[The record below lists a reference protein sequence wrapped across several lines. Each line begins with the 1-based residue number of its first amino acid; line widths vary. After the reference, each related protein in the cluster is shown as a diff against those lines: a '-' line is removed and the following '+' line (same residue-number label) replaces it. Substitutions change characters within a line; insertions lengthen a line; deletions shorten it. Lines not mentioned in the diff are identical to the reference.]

1 MSLPKVVNGTVGFGN
16 DALPVKPFN
25 TPLAKTTRLASV
37 RALKP
42 MTARIGLTFVFETLI
57 GISFVL
63 LEVWICGVRAHSTCA
78 STERLRQIFLSQ
90 LDGYGQLGRIVTLG
104 CALSRLRFATLGCA
118 LSRLR
123 FATLGCALSRLRF
136 ALWAASLDCVWR
148 FARRARRCFLS
159 ASRFSSVSIPNAA
172 CIWCM
177 AVDFQCRICRI
188 VVLKWAA
195 ISASELSSA

>member
-1 MSLPKVVNGTVGFGN
+1 MSFPKVVNGTVGFGY

-25 TPLAKTTRLASV
+25 TPLARTTSSASV
-37 RALKP
+37 MALKP

-78 STERLRQIFLSQ
+78 RTERLRQIFLSQ
-90 LDGYGQLGRIVTLG
+90 LDGYGQLGRIV
-104 CALSRLRFATLGCA
+104 TLGCA

>member
-1 MSLPKVVNGTVGFGN
+1 MSFPKVVNGTVGFGY

-25 TPLAKTTRLASV
+25 TPLARTTSSASV
-37 RALKP
+37 MALKP

-90 LDGYGQLGRIVTLG
+90 LDGYGQLGRIV
-104 CALSRLRFATLGCA
+104 TLGCA